1 MSAEEPGYRRIQRDA
16 GEMLPATDEEAL
28 GNVLAA
34 FPDAVV
40 LPFEPLSAVAEA
52 DAALVEDDRPSS
64 WRAVDLRQ
72 HLEADDGRDA
82 PSLLVR
88 TDGRGLLYRGK
99 RNEAHGPYESGKSW
113 LAGVGVVEVL
123 RSSGVAVWLDWE
135 DSPRSVVARLL
146 ALGATEAEILRGFRY
161 LQPAEPLTA
170 ATEID
175 LRLELNGAAFV
186 VIDAANESMAA
197 AGWDPNQNRDV
208 AQFYRTIPRL
218 STEAGATL
226 LVLDHVAKDPGSQRG
241 PVGAGHKAA
250 AIDGASYRVD
260 AVTPFGRGSVGLVR
274 LRLTKDRPGYVRG
287 LLGSGREP
295 VAAEVSF
302 DATNPASL
310 VVEVRP
316 PSGVEAETWR
326 PTRLMEKISLH
337 VEAASEPLS
346 TSAILTGVPGKR
358 DYKIAAIEE
367 LVRGGFFSRAPGPR
381 NALLHVSERP
391 FREEPA

>member
-1 MSAEEPGYRRIQRDA
+1 MNDHEPGYIEIQRRA
-16 GEMLPATDEEAL
+16 GESPPASHEEAL
-28 GNVLAA
+28 SNIKST
-34 FPDAVV
+34 FPDAIV
-40 LPFEPLSAVAEA
+40 LPFEPLTAIAEA
-52 DAALVEDDRPSS
+52 DAVLADDERPSS
-64 WRAVDLRQ
+64 WRALDLRE
-72 HLEADDGRDA
+72 HLEPDDGRDA
-82 PSLLVR
+82 PSLLLR

-123 RSSGVAVWLDWE
+123 HASGVAVWLDWE
-135 DSPRSVVARLL
+135 DSPRSVVGRLL
-146 ALGATEAEILRGFRY
+146 ALGATTDEIIEGFRY
-161 LQPAEPLTA
+161 VQPAEPLTT

-175 LRLELNGAAFV
+175 LRLELHGAALV

-295 VAAEVSF
+295 IAAEVSF
-302 DATNPASL
+302 DATDPAAL

-346 TSAILTGVPGKR
+346 TSAILAGVPGKR

-367 LVRGGFFSRAPGPR
+367 LVRGGYFSRAPGPR